1 MKNLIIC
8 LLVLLF
14 PLLIHAGDESSV
26 ESEVRA
32 AAADFNDAYATND
45 LERYFSYYADDA
57 VVYFFGE
64 RQDLEKYGRTWNEY
78 MKAGGG
84 VEKNELSEKIFQVLP
99 GGKAVIASYFVHN
112 EDEKSD
118 VQAYETEVWQKIEGE
133 WKVVNLHYTEQRLV
147 DESAPRPTAR
157 AAGRLDG
164 TVAAHGSKPG
174 GSSLGPR
181 LPVHQ

>member
-1 MKNLIIC
+1 MKNIKEVQVKNLIIC

-78 MKAGGG
+78 MEAGGG
-84 VEKNELSEKIFQVLP
+84 VEKNELSDKIFQVLP
-99 GGKAVIASYFVHN
+99 GGKAVIASYFAHN
-112 EDEKSD
+112 ITRSPEGEKSD
-118 VQAYETEVWQKIEGE
+118 VQAYETEVWQKIDGE
-133 WKVVNLHYTEQRLV
+133 WKVVNLHYTEQR
-147 DESAPRPTAR
+147 
-157 AAGRLDG
+157 
-164 TVAAHGSKPG
+164 PG
-174 GSSLGPR
+174 QR
-181 LPVHQ
+181 